1 MMACDCHFKQPELC
15 FSGAGNHSSGVLW
28 LMRNLKP
35 SGYLPEKYKIVF
47 KGSFG
52 LYQKTLEITYKKAV
66 LAPL

>member
-1 MMACDCHFKQPELC
+1 MVVLVPRGLFFWRRASF
-15 FSGAGNHSSGVLW
+15 SGVLW
-28 LMRNLKP
+28 LMRILKP

-47 KGSFG
+47 KGSSG